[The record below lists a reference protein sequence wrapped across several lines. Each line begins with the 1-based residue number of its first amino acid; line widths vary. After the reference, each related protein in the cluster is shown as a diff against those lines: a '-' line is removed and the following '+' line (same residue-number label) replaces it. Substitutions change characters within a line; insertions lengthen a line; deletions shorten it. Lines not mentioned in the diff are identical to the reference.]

1 MSVALVTNVID
12 TVSTYI
18 VMFLLLVVLYPLFN
32 AELLG
37 VL

>member
-1 MSVALVTNVID
+1 MSEALVTNVLD

-18 VMFLLLVVLYPLFN
+18 VVFLLLVVLYPLFN

-37 VL
+37 TL